1 MPGGPWLG
9 YSNTLWVFFFS
20 KTILSFMLY
29 HQTLLPVIQFM
40 DKEKEI
46 IIQYFF
52 LEKFSPYLEF
62 HNKSLFL
69 AQWQKHFQKKKIGKS
84 FTKEL
89 FSIFKDLIMCNIVT
103 PSREKI
109 TILYYTILL
118 EKLVELDQAQAGWNW
133 HWDFNFWVTN

>member
-69 AQWQKHFQKKKIGKS
+69 AQWQKHFQKKNRKKFHKRI
-84 FTKEL
+84 
-89 FSIFKDLIMCNIVT
+89 IFHFQRFNHVQYCHTLKRKNNHFVLHYT
-103 PSREKI
+103 PREVSRVGSSSSWM
-109 TILYYTILL
+109 
-118 EKLVELDQAQAGWNW
+118 KLALR
-133 HWDFNFWVTN
+133 F

>member
-52 LEKFSPYLEF
+52 LERFSPYLEF

-69 AQWQKHFQKKKIGKS
+69 AQWQKHFQKKNRKKFHKRI
-84 FTKEL
+84 
-89 FSIFKDLIMCNIVT
+89 IFHFQRFNHVQYCHTLKRKNNHFVLHYT
-103 PSREKI
+103 SREVSR
-109 TILYYTILL
+109 
-118 EKLVELDQAQAGWNW
+118 VESSSSLMKMASR
-133 HWDFNFWVTN
+133 FFFI

>member
-1 MPGGPWLG
+1 MYAWWALIRLLKHAL
-9 YSNTLWVFFFS
+9 SFFFS

-52 LEKFSPYLEF
+52 LERFSPYLEF

-69 AQWQKHFQKKKIGKS
+69 AQ
-84 FTKEL
+84 
-89 FSIFKDLIMCNIVT
+89 
-103 PSREKI
+103 
-109 TILYYTILL
+109 
-118 EKLVELDQAQAGWNW
+118 
-133 HWDFNFWVTN
+133 